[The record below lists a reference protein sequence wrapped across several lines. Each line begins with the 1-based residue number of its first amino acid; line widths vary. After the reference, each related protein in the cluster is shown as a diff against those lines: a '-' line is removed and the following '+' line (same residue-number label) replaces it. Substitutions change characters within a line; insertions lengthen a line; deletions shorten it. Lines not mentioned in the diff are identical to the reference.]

1 MHTAHRLR
9 PHHAAMRGF
18 TIVELMFVILIIA
31 ILGGVVAFNF
41 GGIAERAKVET
52 TKTSM
57 ATIKGALAQYRTQYN
72 SYPPT
77 ALGVQILV
85 VEKIFDK
92 ELIDSWGVPFDYY
105 SPTINDPNGFAL
117 ISYGP
122 DKMPNS
128 ADDITLTSDPQ

>member
-1 MHTAHRLR
+1 MHTADRVR
-9 PHHAAMRGF
+9 PHLAAPRGF

-41 GGIAERAKVET
+41 GGIAEKAKVET

-57 ATIKGALAQYRTQYN
+57 NTIKSALSQYRTQYN

-85 VEKIFDK
+85 VEKFFDK
-92 ELIDSWGVPFDYY
+92 DLIDSWGVPFDYY

-122 DKMPNS
+122 DKQPNT
-128 ADDITLTSDPQ
+128 ADDITLTSEPQ